1 MAITYANEPNLSAQE
16 FREVLIAST
25 LGERRP
31 VDEPERLEKMLRH
44 ANLIITARDGTKLV
58 GVSRALTDYSYC
70 CYLSDLAV
78 DSAYQRQGIGMRL
91 IAETR
96 KLAGESAMLLLVAAP
111 ASEDYYP
118 KIGME
123 HIKSCWA
130 IPRSR

>member
-1 MAITYANEPNLSAQE
+1 MPIAYAAEPNLSAQE
-16 FREVLIAST
+16 FRDVLVAST

-31 VDEPERLEKMLRH
+31 VEDLERLEKMLRN
-44 ANLIITARDGTKLV
+44 ADLVITARDNGKLV
-58 GVSRALTDYSYC
+58 GVARSVTDYAYC

-78 DSAYQRQGIGMRL
+78 DADYQRQGIGMRL

-96 KLAGESAMLLLVAAP
+96 ARAGHQATLLLVAAP

-123 HIKSCWA
+123 HIKSCWS
-130 IPRSR
+130 IPRSG